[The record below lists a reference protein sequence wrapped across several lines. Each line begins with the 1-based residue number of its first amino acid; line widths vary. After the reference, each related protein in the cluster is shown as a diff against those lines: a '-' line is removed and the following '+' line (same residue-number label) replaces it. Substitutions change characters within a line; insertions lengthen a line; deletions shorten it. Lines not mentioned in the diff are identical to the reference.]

1 MPAFAKNPK
10 FILGAIVVLWI
21 IYVIYANFAPE
32 PIPVYLLPFGA
43 LQLSFRLSAVIIGA
57 AVFGSAA
64 TVVIQ
69 WLWRRRSSKNA
80 SPSI

>member
-57 AVFGSAA
+57 AIFGSAA

>member
-1 MPAFAKNPK
+1 
-10 FILGAIVVLWI
+10 
-21 IYVIYANFAPE
+21 
-32 PIPVYLLPFGA
+32 
-43 LQLSFRLSAVIIGA
+43 VIIGA

-80 SPSI
+80 PPSI

>member
-10 FILGAIVVLWI
+10 FIFGAIVVLWLS
-21 IYVIYANFAPE
+21 YVIYANFAPE

-69 WLWRRRSSKNA
+69 WLWRRHSSKNA
-80 SPSI
+80 PPSI